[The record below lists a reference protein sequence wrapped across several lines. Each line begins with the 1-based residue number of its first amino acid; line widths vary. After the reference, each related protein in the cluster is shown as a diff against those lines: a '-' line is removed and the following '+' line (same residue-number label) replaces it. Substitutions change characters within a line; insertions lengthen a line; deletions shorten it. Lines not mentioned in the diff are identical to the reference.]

1 MKGIKVQWKN
11 QFGTKI
17 FQFFLLII
25 LLFSHYIEKRDM
37 VLFVLET
44 MAVI

>member
-1 MKGIKVQWKN
+1 MKELKYSGRINLGQKYSN
-11 QFGTKI
+11 
-17 FQFFLLII
+17 FFSLII

-37 VLFVLET
+37 VLET